1 MWWKK
6 SDDEMAKIKVA
17 SQVISS
23 HNQSV
28 DQVEDEIFHL
38 LAENRT
44 LKKSLSEV
52 SWSDS
57 FDFILPGLVSAT
69 ILP

>member
-23 HNQSV
+23 PNQSV

-52 SWSDS
+52 SVKKVQLN
-57 FDFILPGLVSAT
+57 IT
-69 ILP
+69 K